1 MSSLAQERAAA
12 LLLAALEH
20 NNPDLP
26 EYPDAYLR
34 WLAAALSAAL
44 AAHGQQ
50 QASFA
55 SRVRSLCF
63 NLKSNHE
70 LRRQLCS
77 RERSAAETAA
87 MSTAGMPRRAR
98 TLSWQASRAT
108 TAHMPQRS
116 SASRPV
122 CHSHAW
128 ASPWTDWATEAL
140 RAERKATAERQMRGR
155 TRTTMEGAMLTR
167 SVRCRV
173 CGGREALFALLGTF
187 REMGKTETWGSKDT
201 ENHSAM
207 LRCVYPNPNPNPN
220 PDPDPNPNPNPN
232 PNRLS

>member
-87 MSTAGMPRRAR
+87 MSTAGMPCRAR

-108 TAHMPQRS
+108 TAHMAQRS
-116 SASRPV
+116 SAS
-122 CHSHAW
+122 
-128 ASPWTDWATEAL
+128 
-140 RAERKATAERQMRGR
+140 
-155 TRTTMEGAMLTR
+155 
-167 SVRCRV
+167 
-173 CGGREALFALLGTF
+173 
-187 REMGKTETWGSKDT
+187 
-201 ENHSAM
+201 
-207 LRCVYPNPNPNPN
+207 
-220 PDPDPNPNPNPN
+220 
-232 PNRLS
+232 